1 MFQSET
7 DLRIS
12 WHKIL
17 MAEMSQNPERIL
29 THLHHGIL
37 THGVDESKSGDA
49 GSEDAR
55 GCRVEFEIK
64 AQVRAFRVDERVS
77 KGRHGR
83 KR

>member
-1 MFQSET
+1 
-7 DLRIS
+7 
-12 WHKIL
+12 

-77 KGRHGR
+77 KGRHGKDNLVISER
-83 KR
+83 CPRAHARRW